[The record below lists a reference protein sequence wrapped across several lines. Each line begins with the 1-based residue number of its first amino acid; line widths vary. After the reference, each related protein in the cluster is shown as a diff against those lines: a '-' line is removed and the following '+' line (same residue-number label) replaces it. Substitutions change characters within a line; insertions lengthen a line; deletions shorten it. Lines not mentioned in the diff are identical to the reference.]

1 MTATTKTTTKPTA
14 DKIDFKKIF
23 ADKKAKFDQCFKE
36 YKKLKDLWQLPDNLG
51 KMYYK
56 QNWSEYLGSNPY
68 LMYLQGAKAG
78 VYVPMHYLYDIKMI
92 EGKKKDWTPYKRPK
106 KVWKY
111 NYDFNKTIMVSVPM
125 FKKVEGED
133 GETTEKLA
141 RYTTGMVIHEDD
153 IVLKDHIKEQEEA
166 TQAIAE
172 AEAIEQTESVEL
184 VFA

>member
-1 MTATTKTTTKPTA
+1 
-14 DKIDFKKIF
+14 
-23 ADKKAKFDQCFKE
+23 
-36 YKKLKDLWQLPDNLG
+36 
-51 KMYYK
+51 
-56 QNWSEYLGSNPY
+56 
-68 LMYLQGAKAG
+68 
-78 VYVPMHYLYDIKMI
+78 
-92 EGKKKDWTPYKRPK
+92 
-106 KVWKY
+106 
-111 NYDFNKTIMVSVPM
+111 MVSVPM